1 MLYGLFQD
9 GTLAVRSMTGADVD
23 DFVRGECEQGWH
35 STPAKLL
42 MRLEHERAGKCVTL
56 TAQLGEEAAGYVFVY
71 PDSPWG
77 AFGGRGL
84 PEIVDFAVLEK
95 FRRRGV
101 GSALMDTAERIAARY
116 ADTVY
121 LGVGLHS
128 GYGSAQRMYVKRG
141 YIPDGS
147 GAWYVGKPA
156 EPYADVCNDDEL
168 QIYLAKKLR

>member
-1 MLYGLFQD
+1 MFYALRMD
-9 GTLAVRSMTGADVD
+9 GSLAIRPMMGSDVD
-23 DFVRGECEQGWH
+23 DFVREECAQGWH

-42 MRLEHERAGKCVTL
+42 SRLEHERAGKCVTL
-56 TAQLGEEAAGYVFVY
+56 TAELEGECAGYVFVY

-77 AFGGRGL
+77 AFGNRGL

-95 FRRRGV
+95 FRGRGI
-101 GSALMDTAERIAARY
+101 GSALMDAAEKIAARY

-147 GAWYVGKPA
+147 GVWYGDKVCP
-156 EPYADVCNDDEL
+156 PYTPCENDDDL
-168 QIYLAKKLR
+168 VLYFSKKLR